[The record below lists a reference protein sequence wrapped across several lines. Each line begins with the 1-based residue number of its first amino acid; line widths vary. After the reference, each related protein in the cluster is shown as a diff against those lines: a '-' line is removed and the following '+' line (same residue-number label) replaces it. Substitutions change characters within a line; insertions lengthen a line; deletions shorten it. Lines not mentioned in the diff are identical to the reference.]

1 MNQHLVMN
9 NELKCKIEKWM
20 KRLKF
25 IICNKIS
32 AVYNFPNKNE
42 LEKYIKFCA
51 NRKGEI
57 YQF

>member
-1 MNQHLVMN
+1 MN